1 MFCWFY
7 RLNISHSFDVEKPVM
22 TMTKKHLE
30 NCESCRH
37 FYNVTNF
44 MESALPAEARL
55 LTKDFSSEANVQIM
69 QNITED
75 KTTLV
80 PFKLKLRPIAIAA
93 GIVYIFLI
101 STFFLPSNPTV
112 EEKDQFNET
121 ITGLTNIVN
130 YDKGIAFAGI
140 VQGSIQTELENIIG
154 DVKSVAKFLFTC
166 ININI
171 DSTGEIGDSV
181 EDNANPRE

>member
-7 RLNISHSFDVEKPVM
+7 RLNISHSFDAEKPVIGI
-22 TMTKKHLE
+22 TRKHLE

-37 FYNVTNF
+37 FYNAIHF
-44 MESALPAEARL
+44 MESALPAEAKL
-55 LTKDFSSEANVQIM
+55 LTKDFSSESNAQIL
-69 QNITED
+69 QNITEL
-75 KTTLV
+75 KMKPA
-80 PFKLKLRPIAIAA
+80 PFRINLRPVAVAA

-112 EEKDQFNET
+112 DEQDRFNET
-121 ITGLTNIVN
+121 LTGLTNIVN

-140 VQGSIQTELENIIG
+140 IQGPIHTELENIIG
-154 DVKSVAKFLFTC
+154 DVKSVARFLFTC

-171 DSTGEIGDSV
+171 DSAGEIEDSV
-181 EDNANPRE
+181 EDNANQRE

>member
-7 RLNISHSFDVEKPVM
+7 RLNISNSFDAEKPVM
-22 TMTKKHLE
+22 GITRKHLE

-44 MESALPAEARL
+44 MESALPAEAKL
-55 LTKDFSSEANVQIM
+55 LMRDISSEANAQIM

-75 KTTLV
+75 KTTPV
-80 PFKLKLRPIAIAA
+80 PFKLKLRPIAVAA

-140 VQGSIQTELENIIG
+140 VQGPIQTELENIIG
-154 DVKSVAKFLFTC
+154 DVKSVAQFLFTC
-166 ININI
+166 VNINI
-171 DSTGEIGDSV
+171 DSAGEIEDSV
-181 EDNANPRE
+181 GDNANQRE